1 MMMIP
6 TASRLP
12 FFFSSTPSLL
22 DANKHVQE
30 ICPRDE
36 REKNRDKGSSTD
48 CKIEVEAFG
57 NY

>member
-12 FFFSSTPSLL
+12 FFFSSTPLL
-22 DANKHVQE
+22 DASKHVRE
-30 ICPRDE
+30 TCPRDE
-36 REKNRDKGSSTD
+36 TEKNRDRGLSTD

>member
-12 FFFSSTPSLL
+12 FFFSSTPLL
-22 DANKHVQE
+22 DASKHVRE
-30 ICPRDE
+30 TCPRDE
-36 REKNRDKGSSTD
+36 TEKNRDKGLSTD

>member
-1 MMMIP
+1 MIP

-36 REKNRDKGSSTD
+36 REKNRDKGLSTD